1 MQYSRKEF
9 LKTAVFGLAATTI
22 AGKLLA
28 CNSAAALGSS
38 AKSRDFGLQ
47 LWTIKDAMY
56 KNPQDT
62 LKQVA
67 AMGYKQIESFEG
79 DMGIFWGMKNTE
91 FKKLMDDLGM
101 QIISSHCNIDKDF
114 DQKANEAAEIGM
126 KYLIDPWYGPQKNID
141 LFKKEA
147 DKFNERGATC
157 KRAGLR
163 FGYHNHDYPFVPI
176 DDKLP
181 MDVMIQ
187 YTNPDLVD
195 FEMDIYWVV
204 TAGQDPEKWFAKY
217 PNRFRLCHVKDRK
230 KNVSL
235 ADKDA
240 SCVVGQGEIDYPKIL
255 KAAKKKGLEY
265 YIVEQEHFDGI
276 TTLEAAKADAD
287 YMKNL
292 KV

>member
-1 MQYSRKEF
+1 MTYTRKEF
-9 LKTAVFGLAATTI
+9 LKTATLGLAVTAVS
-22 AGKLLA
+22 GKLLA
-28 CNSAAALGSS
+28 CKSSSIMGNSA
-38 AKSRDFGLQ
+38 KTRDFGLQ
-47 LWTIKDAMY
+47 LWTIQDAMY
-56 KNPQDT
+56 KDPQDT

-79 DMGIFWGMKNTE
+79 KNGIFWGMKNTD

-101 QIISSHCNIDKDF
+101 KIISSHCDIDKDF
-114 DQKANEAAEIGM
+114 DRKVGEAAEIGM

-163 FGYHNHDYPFVPI
+163 FAYHNHDYPFVPI
-176 DDKLP
+176 DGQLP
-181 MDVMIQ
+181 LDVMIQ
-187 YTNPDLVD
+187 YSNADLVD

-204 TAGQDPEKWFAKY
+204 TAGQDPEKWFEKY

-230 KNVSL
+230 KNTPL
-235 ADKDA
+235 TDKDA
-240 SCVVGQGEIDYPKIL
+240 SCVAGQGEIDFPKIL
-255 KAAKKKGLEY
+255 KIGKKKGLEY
-265 YIVEQEHFDGI
+265 YIIEQEHFDGM
-276 TTLEAAKADAD
+276 TTLEAAKANAD

-292 KV
+292 KI